1 MTTAV
6 CKAATILGVREELLS
21 ELLTLINSTS
31 GAAAARSA
39 SYLSSEERE
48 VMLGQLMDEYSRRL

>member
-21 ELLTLINSTS
+21 ELLTLIHTTS
-31 GAAAARSA
+31 GPIRSD
-39 SYLSSEERE
+39 SFLSHEERE
-48 VMLGQLMDEYSRRL
+48 SMMGQLIDEYSHKL